1 MAAFVVGKDP
11 VGADFTVEEA
21 GTLAL
26 REGAWKF
33 ILGGKRA
40 GKDQLYN
47 LEEDTGEQDNVI
59 AKHPDVAAKMRKRL
73 VAIRDAKQGIRA
85 MK

>member
-1 MAAFVVGKDP
+1 
-11 VGADFTVEEA
+11 
-21 GTLAL
+21 
-26 REGAWKF
+26 
-33 ILGGKRA
+33 
-40 GKDQLYN
+40 QLYN